1 MNYGN
6 KLRPA
11 QEKTIDTWLGETFKY
26 NRIKIAIVEDAN
38 RITYGDLEKKINQ
51 YGCYF
56 KKRGINKGELV
67 VLRIPNVKEFV
78 FALLGL
84 IKIGS
89 IPIITN
95 SLFGENELKGI
106 FDKTNASTLV
116 FCNKDELSLKIH
128 QGPASRHLCKIE
140 VEDIDK
146 GLEEDTEIINDE
158 NKEIDSI
165 AILMLSSGTTGV
177 PKLVPITHRMIYWHI
192 YGYNQKFQFTSADS
206 YLACLPIAHKVG
218 LYSPGILNVF
228 FAGGKAVLC
237 NNLDCD
243 DIFTQIEKENITITA
258 LVPTLA
264 RIWNQ
269 YLNQGCGYD
278 LSSIKKIIIGG
289 SLVDENLVTKL
300 IEKVECEILPLYGAT
315 EGLALYSIYDSS
327 NLGDAVGYRYSV
339 SGCEEIR
346 IIDGNGMNAPQ
357 GEEGELVIRG
367 PFTIKSY
374 YNQEVGM
381 KDKFTPDGFYRTGD
395 KVRWD
400 STYGYQVLGRI
411 TDEINR
417 SGEKIEPREIEVFLS
432 EYPNIDEAVVVGV
445 EDFLMG
451 ERICAFIMTA
461 DEKVNLSNIRKFLIE
476 KGLATYK
483 LPDQLVKIDEWPL
496 TSVKKINR
504 VKLREI
510 AKNTAVKEKI

>member
-1 MNYGN
+1 MNYEK
-6 KLRPA
+6 KLWPA
-11 QEKTIDTWLGETFKY
+11 QEKTIDTWLGETFKS
-26 NRIKIAIVEDAN
+26 NRNKIAIVEDAN

-56 KKRGINKGELV
+56 KRRGICRGELV

-89 IPIITN
+89 IPVITN

-106 FDKTNASTLV
+106 FDKTDASTLV
-116 FCNKDELSLKIH
+116 FYDNDELSLKIC
-128 QGPASRHLCKIE
+128 QGPNSRHLCKIA
-140 VEDIDK
+140 VEDIDEA
-146 GLEEDTEIINDE
+146 LEGDKEIIHEE
-158 NKEIDSI
+158 NKELDSI

-177 PKLVPITHRMIYWHI
+177 PKLVPITHSMIYWHI

-206 YLACLPIAHKVG
+206 YLVCLPIAHKVG

-237 NNLDCD
+237 NNLDCGE
-243 DIFTQIEKENITITA
+243 IFAQIEKENITITA

-264 RIWNQ
+264 RIWNR
-269 YLNQGCGYD
+269 YLNQDCGYD
-278 LSSIKKIIIGG
+278 LSSIRKIIIGG
-289 SLVDENLVTKL
+289 SLVEENLVASL

-327 NLGDAVGYRYSV
+327 DFRGGVGYRYSV

-346 IIDGNGMNAPQ
+346 IIDENGMDVPD
-357 GEEGELVIRG
+357 GKEGELVIRG

-374 YNQEVGM
+374 YKQEAGM
-381 KDKFTPDGFYRTGD
+381 KDKFTSDGFYRTGD
-395 KVRWD
+395 KVRWN
-400 STYGYQVLGRI
+400 SAYGYQVLGRI
-411 TDEINR
+411 TDQINR

-432 EYPNIDEAVVVGV
+432 GCPKVDEAVVVGV
-445 EDFLMG
+445 EDVLMG
-451 ERICAFIMTA
+451 ERICAFIMTE
-461 DEKVNLSNIRKFLIE
+461 DETINLSNIRKFLIE

-483 LPDQLVKIDEWPL
+483 LPDQLVMIDEWPL

-510 AKNTAVKEKI
+510 AKNTAEKEQI

>member
-1 MNYGN
+1 M
-6 KLRPA
+6 RPV
-11 QEKTIDTWLGETFKY
+11 QEKTIDTWLGETFKA
-26 NRIKIAIVEDAN
+26 NRNKTAIVEGIN
-38 RITYGDLEKKINQ
+38 RITYGELEKKINQ

-56 KKRGINKGELV
+56 KRRGISKGELV

-89 IPIITN
+89 IPIVTN

-106 FDKTNASTLV
+106 FDKTDASTLV
-116 FCNKDELSLKIH
+116 FYDKDEVSLRIH
-128 QGPASRHLCKIE
+128 KVRASRQICKIA
-140 VEDIDK
+140 VKDIAE
-146 GLEEDTEIINDE
+146 GLKEDTENIIEE
-158 NKEIDSI
+158 NKELDSI
-165 AILMLSSGTTGV
+165 ALLMLSSGTTGI

-192 YGYNQKFQFTSADS
+192 YGYNQKFQFTSSDS

-237 NNLDCD
+237 SNLDCD
-243 DIFTQIEKENITITA
+243 DVFAQVEKENITITA

-269 YLNQGCGYD
+269 YLNQECGYD
-278 LSSIKKIIIGG
+278 LSSVRKIIIGG
-289 SLVDENLVTKL
+289 SLVDESLVTKL
-300 IEKVECEILPLYGAT
+300 IEKMECEVLPLYGAT
-315 EGLALYSIYDSS
+315 EGLALYSIYDRS
-327 NLGDAVGYRYSV
+327 NLGDAVGYHYSV
-339 SGCEEIR
+339 SGYEEIR
-346 IIDGNGMNAPQ
+346 IIDENGMDVLN
-357 GEEGELVIRG
+357 GEEGELIIRG
-367 PFTIKSY
+367 PFTIQSY
-374 YNQEVGM
+374 YNQEVSM
-381 KDKFTPDGFYRTGD
+381 KDKFTSDGFYRTGD

-400 STYGYQVLGRI
+400 STYGYQVQGRI
-411 TDEINR
+411 TDQINR
-417 SGEKIEPREIEVFLS
+417 SGEKIEPREIEIFIS
-432 EYPNIDEAVVVGV
+432 EHPNIDEAVVVGV

-451 ERICAFIMTA
+451 ERICAFIMTP
-461 DEKVNLSNIRKFLIE
+461 DEKINLSHIRKFLME

-510 AKNTAVKEKI
+510 ANNTAGKEKI

>member
-1 MNYGN
+1 MNYEE
-6 KLRPA
+6 KLKPA
-11 QEKTIDTWLGETFKY
+11 QEKTIDIWLEETFKI
-26 NRIKIAIVEDAN
+26 NRNKIAIVEDMN
-38 RITYGDLEKKINQ
+38 RITYGDMEKKINQ

-56 KKRGINKGELV
+56 KRRGISMGELV

-89 IPIITN
+89 IPIVTN
-95 SLFGENELKGI
+95 PLFGEKELNGI
-106 FDKTNASTLV
+106 FDKTDASTLV
-116 FCNKDELSLKIH
+116 FYDDDELSLKIR
-128 QGPASRHLCKIE
+128 QGSTSRQICKIT
-140 VEDIDK
+140 VKDIGKDLK
-146 GLEEDTEIINDE
+146 EDTENIIE
-158 NKEIDSI
+158 EKKELDSI

-177 PKLVPITHRMIYWHI
+177 PKLIPITHRMIYWHI
-192 YGYNQKFQFTSADS
+192 YGYNQKFQFTSDDN
-206 YLACLPIAHKVG
+206 YLACLPIAHKIG

-243 DIFTQIEKENITITA
+243 DIFAQIEKENITITA

-264 RIWNQ
+264 RIWDQ
-269 YLNQGCGYD
+269 YLSQGCRYD
-278 LSSIKKIIIGG
+278 LSSIRKIIIGG
-289 SLVDENLVTKL
+289 SFVDESLVTKL
-300 IEKVECEILPLYGAT
+300 IEKVECAILPFYGTT

-327 NLGDAVGYRYSV
+327 NLGGTVGYRYSV
-339 SGCEEIR
+339 SGYEEIR
-346 IIDGNGMNAPQ
+346 IIDENEMDVPN
-357 GEEGELVIRG
+357 GEEGELIIRG
-367 PFTIKSY
+367 PFTIQSY
-374 YNQEVGM
+374 YNEEAGM
-381 KDKFTPDGFYRTGD
+381 KDKFTADGFYRTGD
-395 KVRWD
+395 KVKWD

-411 TDEINR
+411 TDQINR
-417 SGEKIEPREIEVFLS
+417 SGEKIEPREIERFIS
-432 EYPNIDEAVVVGV
+432 EHPNVDEAVVVGV

-451 ERICAFIMTA
+451 ERICAFIMAA
-461 DEKVNLSNIRKFLIE
+461 DEKINLSHIRKFLME

-510 AKNTAVKEKI
+510 ANNTTRKEKI